1 MIIMTTDTTLR
12 INGVEI
18 VSGIEIRFK
27 THSKVDSQTY
37 TGKVMG
43 IVNYDVAASYSDVD
57 ATHANQ
63 SYAVSR
69 KEITAEDFILV
80 KTADNAIRPFAVC
93 WIVNDT
99 SFIRTDTAQDATITI
114 FNISNEQLYQLLT
127 YIRDHGF
134 QCEQRK

>member
-1 MIIMTTDTTLR
+1 MTTNSTLK

-27 THSKVDSQTY
+27 THSKVDSQIY

-63 SYAVSR
+63 AYSVSR
-69 KEITAEDFILV
+69 REITAEDFILV

-114 FNISNEQLYQLLT
+114 FNISTEQLYQILT
-127 YIRDHGF
+127 YIRDRGF
-134 QCEQRK
+134 QCEQKK